1 MLEGIL
7 VFVLGYVCGMYND
20 KVKALCSKYINKW
33 FDKSEEKNNNE

>member
-20 KVKALCSKYINKW
+20 KVKALFAKYINKW